1 MSGFEVLLAP
11 LNGLL
16 DFFQKNRH
24 HASEESRHAEAQ
36 RQEALQATY
45 IALVAT
51 KKYQESNVH
60 NRDKEFEL
68 SQLWATAAIK
78 SRKFF
83 EDIPFGGPR
92 VSIEPEYARSREFF
106 KHEGNTP

>member
-24 HASEESRHAEAQ
+24 HASEEARHAEAQ
-36 RQEALQATY
+36 RQEALQAMY

-60 NRDKEFEL
+60 TEIRNLNLRSSGRRQLSNRANFSKIFRTKMPTRL
-68 SQLWATAAIK
+68 HIGST
-78 SRKFF
+78 
-83 EDIPFGGPR
+83 
-92 VSIEPEYARSREFF
+92 
-106 KHEGNTP
+106 N